1 MFCLGPLRLESGQG
15 DEEAPRRLE
24 AAPRDDVEA
33 VHDVLLDEGEEL
45 LVVVAVERLQP
56 LARRRHDRLVAW
68 GLGILALDGH
78 LLSRVERSVEIDA
91 LAVVNAHLERGKGT
105 TREEDTE
112 RERERE
118 RESLF

>member
-1 MFCLGPLRLESGQG
+1 MK
-15 DEEAPRRLE
+15 A
-24 AAPRDDVEA
+24 
-33 VHDVLLDEGEEL
+33 
-45 LVVVAVERLQP
+45 
-56 LARRRHDRLVAW
+56 
-68 GLGILALDGH
+68 LGILALDGH

-105 TREEDTE
+105 TREEDTQ